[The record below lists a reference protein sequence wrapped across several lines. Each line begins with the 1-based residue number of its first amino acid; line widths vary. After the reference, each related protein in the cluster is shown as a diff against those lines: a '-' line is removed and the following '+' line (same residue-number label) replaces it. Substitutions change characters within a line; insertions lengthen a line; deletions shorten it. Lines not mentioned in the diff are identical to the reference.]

1 MLDIRTQLESKMPLD
16 RRTFLYSA
24 AAAALAGT
32 TWPAFAAIDSRL
44 ARALDDIAKQA
55 LRESPETLSYLGL
68 DSGADAWA
76 RARLDDRTKTSV
88 ARALANIPRF
98 QQLLSQVDRGSLAAH
113 DRLVYD
119 SVAYELA
126 NGAAGARFNYGRV
139 DTFGGG
145 RPYVIS
151 QQDGAY
157 QNVPEFLNSVHRV
170 EARADAE
177 AYLSRL
183 AALAVALDQD
193 TEFARQDAA
202 AGVIPPDF
210 VLDTAIGQL
219 KELRA
224 VPVAQS
230 GLVTSLSRRAA
241 DLKLPGEWTARASR
255 IVERAVYPA
264 LERQIAVVSA
274 IRSKATPDAGAWK
287 LPEGDAYYRWLLQ
300 YSTSTDLSPEAIHQM
315 GLEQGRDLDARMD
328 AVLRSQG
335 MTQGSV
341 GDRLQALTRDPRQ
354 LFPNSDAGRAEAV
367 AYVNG
372 KIETLRAMLPRVS
385 RMTMKADLT
394 VKRVPPEIE
403 AGAPLGYMNFASLD
417 GARPAIYY
425 INLRDMANWPK
436 YTIGSLSAHEGLPGH
451 AWQGAYIAEHRDDV
465 PLISSLMGFNAYTEG
480 WALYSEQLVDELGF
494 YKDDPLGQLGMYQAL
509 RFRASRLVTDT
520 GLHAKRW
527 SREKAVDY
535 LTSSTGRARAACISE
550 VDRYCA
556 SPGQACGY
564 KVGHTEI
571 VRLRDKAKAALG
583 DRFDIRNYNDA
594 VIRAGAVP
602 LTVLATAVDDYIA
615 ATKT

>member
-1 MLDIRTQLESKMPLD
+1 MHLD
-16 RRTFLYSA
+16 RRTFLYSSA
-24 AAAALAGT
+24 AAGLAGT
-32 TWPAFAAIDSRL
+32 AWPALAAIDPRL
-44 ARALDDIAKQA
+44 APILDDIAKQA
-55 LRESPETLSYLGL
+55 FRESPETLSYLGL
-68 DSGADAWA
+68 DSGADAAA
-76 RARLDDRTKTSV
+76 RARLDDRSQASV
-88 ARALANIPRF
+88 VRALANIPRF
-98 QQLLSQVDRGSLAAH
+98 QQLLAKVDRSSLAGH
-113 DRLVYD
+113 DRLLYD

-126 NGAAGARFNYGRV
+126 NGAAGARFTYGRV

-157 QNVPEFLNSVHRV
+157 QSVPEFLNSVHRV

-193 TEFARQDAA
+193 TELARRDAA

-224 VPVAQS
+224 APATQS
-230 GLVTSLSRRAA
+230 GLVTSLSKRAA
-241 DLKLPGEWTARASR
+241 ERKIPGEWTARASR
-255 IVERAVYPA
+255 IVEVAVYPA
-264 LERQIAVVSA
+264 LDRQIATVTA
-274 IRSKATPDAGAWK
+274 IRGKATHDAGAWK

-300 YSTSTDLSPEAIHQM
+300 YATSTDLSPDAIHQM

-328 AVLRSQG
+328 AVLKSQG

-341 GDRLQALTRDPRQ
+341 GDRLQALTKDPRQ

-372 KIETLRAMLPRVS
+372 KIETLRALLPRVS
-385 RMTMKADLT
+385 KMTMKAELT

-451 AWQGAYIAEHRDDV
+451 AWQGAYVAEHRDEV

-494 YKDDPLGQLGMYQAL
+494 YKDDPFGQLGMYQAL

-527 SREKAVDY
+527 SREQAVDY
-535 LTSSTGRARAACISE
+535 LTSSTGRARAACTSE

-571 VRLRDKAKAALG
+571 VRLRDKAEAALG
-583 DRFDIRNYNDA
+583 PRFDVRDYNDA

-615 ATKT
+615 AAKA